1 MQSDAAGRGTAEAL
15 VDADADAEAA
25 AKPSAMV
32 LLCDWPSS
40 LAKACMMSYCLVALI
55 LIPWALVQ
63 FNGLSQYYYICV
75 GYANVRVGVLL
86 SQDVHVMLAHR
97 LEYSGSSNRF

>member
-15 VDADADAEAA
+15 VDADAEAA

-32 LLCDWPSS
+32 SLCDWPSS

-55 LIPWALVQ
+55 LIPRALVQ
-63 FNGLSQYYYICV
+63 FNGLSQYYYMCV
-75 GYANVRVGVLL
+75 GYANV
-86 SQDVHVMLAHR
+86 SQDVLRDRPSREAAAAT
-97 LEYSGSSNRF
+97 GSES

>member
-15 VDADADAEAA
+15 VDADADADADAA

-40 LAKACMMSYCLVALI
+40 LAKACIMSYCLVALI
-55 LIPWALVQ
+55 LIPRALVQ
-63 FNGLSQYYYICV
+63 FNGLSQYYYVCV
-75 GYANVRVGVLL
+75 GYANKRC
-86 SQDVHVMLAHR
+86 AHR
-97 LEYSGSSNRF
+97 RVKQQVLSPKGL